1 MDEDD
6 LEPPKPPLSSVKC
19 PRCFEPVPLGATRCP
34 KCREATGEL
43 PRSLPL
49 ILAMAGILAVIFLAL
64 LIYRTNANAQVEA
77 PQAEQAAPGGFA
89 PAPETSSGHE
99 TPPPVPDASEK
110 PVERTEPE
118 KKAPLDR

>member
-6 LEPPKPPLSSVKC
+6 LEPPKPQLSGVKC

-34 KCREATGEL
+34 RCRQSTGEL

-49 ILAMAGILAVIFLAL
+49 ILTLAGIFAAVLLAL
-64 LIYRTNANAQVEA
+64 LVYRTDATAQTEPPSVEQPA
-77 PQAEQAAPGGFA
+77 DFA
-89 PAPETSSGHE
+89 PAPETSAGHE
-99 TPPPVPDASEK
+99 TPPPAPPASEK
-110 PVERTEPE
+110 PPEPPAPA